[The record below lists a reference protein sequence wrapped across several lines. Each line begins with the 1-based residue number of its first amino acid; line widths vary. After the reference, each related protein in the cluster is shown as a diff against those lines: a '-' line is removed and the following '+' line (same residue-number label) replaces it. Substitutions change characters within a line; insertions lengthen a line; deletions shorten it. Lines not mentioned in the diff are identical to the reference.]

1 LSAFLGLLELI
12 CFVAYALTILLA
24 VPAYLILHRRVR
36 ASLWAAM
43 LVGGLIA
50 ALPFFVF
57 GLIQRLGG
65 WMIDARPTL
74 EAYFDDASFFG
85 GFFLLGA
92 IGGAVF
98 YLIAAWQPN
107 RATSL

>member
-1 LSAFLGLLELI
+1 LELI

-24 VPAYLILHRRVR
+24 APAYFVLYRRVR
-36 ASLWAAM
+36 PSLWAAM

-50 ALPFFVF
+50 AVPFVLF

-65 WMIDARPTL
+65 WVIDARPTL
-74 EAYFDDASFFG
+74 EAYVDDGSSIG

-98 YLIAAWQPN
+98 YLVAAWQPN